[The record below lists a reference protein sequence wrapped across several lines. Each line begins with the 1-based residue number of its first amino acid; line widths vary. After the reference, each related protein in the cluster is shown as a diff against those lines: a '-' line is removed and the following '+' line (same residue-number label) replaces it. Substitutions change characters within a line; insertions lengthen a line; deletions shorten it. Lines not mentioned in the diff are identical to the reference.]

1 MMAKVTSGV
10 DESRNNGLGFQRA
23 PVLSLPKGAV
33 LVEYSVEKF
42 DFLTSNRETESRDIQ
57 IVYLLKARPG

>member
-1 MMAKVTSGV
+1 MELTKVEIMAW
-10 DESRNNGLGFQRA
+10 GFNAWRA